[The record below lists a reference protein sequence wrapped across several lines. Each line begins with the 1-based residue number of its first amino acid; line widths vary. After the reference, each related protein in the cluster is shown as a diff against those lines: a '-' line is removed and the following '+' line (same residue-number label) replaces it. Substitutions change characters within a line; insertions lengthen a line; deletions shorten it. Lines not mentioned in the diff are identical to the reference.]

1 MAVEGVLIVVA
12 ALLLLSIL
20 ASKAAGWLGV
30 PSLLLFLLLGMLAGS
45 EGIGGIAFDDA
56 ALAQA
61 IGVVAL
67 ALILFAG
74 GLETD
79 WQVVKATLR
88 SGLSLA
94 TLGVVV
100 TAILVGF
107 FAHAFLN
114 FGLLE
119 GLLLGAILSS
129 TDAAAVFA
137 VLRGRSVHLR
147 GKLEPL
153 LELEAG
159 SNDPM
164 AVFLTIAFVTLIS
177 KPELSISWLLLFFI
191 QQMVLGV
198 LCGLLIGQLGLWLLN
213 RLRLEYDGLYP
224 VLTLS
229 LAMFTYGVTA
239 ALGGSGFLAV
249 YLAALLLGNRDFIH
263 KKSLTRFHDGMAWL
277 MQIAMFLSLGLLVFP
292 SRLVPMAGMGLI
304 VALFLMLVARPF
316 SALVALL
323 FSRFTLRERMMV
335 GWVGLRGAAPII
347 LATFPLLAGLPKAD
361 TLFHLVFFAVLASV
375 LLQGPTIV
383 PIARWLGVESPPLRH
398 VPAPEMPLKEAT
410 VEIVLPPD
418 SAVIGRQLLDVGL
431 PSGVLVV
438 LIGRDGQTFV
448 PSGSTT
454 LAARDKLLLI
464 SAPED
469 RQTLAQVCAMLTLPA
484 QSAQDEPYAPAP
496 ERAQVLSAPEPL
508 LEDG

>member
-1 MAVEGVLIVVA
+1 MAVELVLIVVA
-12 ALLLLSIL
+12 ALLLLSVF
-20 ASKAAGWLGV
+20 ASKAAGLLGV

-45 EGIGGIAFDDA
+45 EGLGGIAFDDA

-74 GLETD
+74 GLDTD
-79 WQVVKATLR
+79 WEVVRPTLR

-94 TLGVVV
+94 TLGVII

-137 VLRGRSVHLR
+137 VLRGRGVHLR

-164 AVFLTIAFVTLIS
+164 AIFLTIALTSLVAQPIRPISELFVL
-177 KPELSISWLLLFFI
+177 FI
-191 QQMVLGV
+191 QQIVLGV
-198 LCGLLIGQLGLWLLN
+198 LGGVLIGLLGLWLLN

-224 VLTLS
+224 VLTLA
-229 LAMFTYGVTA
+229 LAMLTYGATA

-249 YLAALLLGNRDFIH
+249 YLAGLLLGNRDFIH

-277 MQIAMFLSLGLLVFP
+277 MQITMFLSLGLLVFP
-292 SRLVPMAGMGLI
+292 SRLVPMAGMGLV

-323 FSRFTLRERMMV
+323 FSRFTLRERLMV

-383 PIARWLGVESPPLRH
+383 PIARWLGVEAPQLRRQS
-398 VPAPEMPLKEAT
+398 APEISLKDST

-418 SAVIGRQLLDVGL
+418 SAAIGRQLLDVGL
-431 PSGVLVV
+431 PHGVLVV

-469 RQTLAQVCAMLTLPA
+469 RPLLAQACAMLTLPA
-484 QSAQDEPYAPAP
+484 QAEQDEPYAPQAALPAP
-496 ERAQVLSAPEPL
+496 EQA
-508 LEDG
+508 LEQSH

>member
-1 MAVEGVLIVVA
+1 MAVELLLLVVA

-56 ALAQA
+56 GLAQA
-61 IGVVAL
+61 IGVISL

-79 WQVVKATLR
+79 WNVVKPTLR

-94 TLGVVV
+94 TLGVAV
-100 TAILVGF
+100 TAVLVGF

-164 AVFLTIAFVTLIS
+164 AVFLTIALTGLVAQPDQPILALVIFFFQQLI
-177 KPELSISWLLLFFI
+177 
-191 QQMVLGV
+191 LGV
-198 LCGLLIGQLGLWLLN
+198 AGGSLIGLLSLWLLN

-224 VLTLS
+224 VLTLA
-229 LAMFTYGVTA
+229 LALLIYGVTA

-249 YLAALLLGNRDFIH
+249 YLAGLLLGNRDFIH
-263 KKSLTRFHDGMAWL
+263 KKSLTRFHDGVAWL
-277 MQIAMFLSLGLLVFP
+277 MQITMFLSLGLLVAP
-292 SRLVPMAGMGLI
+292 SRLIPMAGMGLI
-304 VALFLMLVARPF
+304 IALFLMLVARPF
-316 SALVALL
+316 SALLALL
-323 FSRFTLRERMMV
+323 FSRFSLRERLMV
-335 GWVGLRGAAPII
+335 GWVACAAPPQSSWRLSRSWRACPRRIRSS
-347 LATFPLLAGLPKAD
+347 TWSFSPSSPRCCCKARPSCR
-361 TLFHLVFFAVLASV
+361 LRAHWASRRPRRAARPPRRCPSKRRSSRSSCR
-375 LLQGPTIV
+375 PTQ
-383 PIARWLGVESPPLRH
+383 P
-398 VPAPEMPLKEAT
+398 
-410 VEIVLPPD
+410 
-418 SAVIGRQLLDVGL
+418 
-431 PSGVLVV
+431 PSG
-438 LIGRDGQTFV
+438 GNCWT
-448 PSGSTT
+448 
-454 LAARDKLLLI
+454 
-464 SAPED
+464 SA
-469 RQTLAQVCAMLTLPA
+469 CPA
-484 QSAQDEPYAPAP
+484 GCWSC
-496 ERAQVLSAPEPL
+496 
-508 LEDG
+508 

>member
-1 MAVEGVLIVVA
+1 MKLAVELVLVIVA
-12 ALLLLSIL
+12 ALLLLSIF
-20 ASKAAGWLGV
+20 ASKAAGLLGV

-56 ALAQA
+56 GLAQA

-79 WQVVKATLR
+79 WNTVRPTLY

-94 TLGVVV
+94 TLGVVI
-100 TAILVGF
+100 TAVLVGF

-137 VLRGRSVHLR
+137 VLRGRGVHLR

-164 AVFLTIAFVTLIS
+164 AVFLTIALTSLAVRPEQPIFSLFV
-177 KPELSISWLLLFFI
+177 FFL
-191 QQMVLGV
+191 QQMIVGVLGGIV
-198 LCGLLIGQLGLWLLN
+198 IGQLSLWLLN

-224 VLTLS
+224 VLTLA
-229 LAMFTYGVTA
+229 LAMLTYGATA

-277 MQIAMFLSLGLLVFP
+277 MQITMFLSLGLLVFP
-292 SRLVPMAGMGLI
+292 SRLVPMVGMGLI
-304 VALFLMLVARPF
+304 VALFLMLIARPF
-316 SALVALL
+316 SALAALL
-323 FSRFTLRERMMV
+323 FSRFTLQERLMV

-347 LATFPLLAGLPKAD
+347 LATFPLLAGVPKAD

-383 PIARWLGVESPPLRH
+383 PIARWLGVEAPQLRRQ
-398 VPAPEMPLKEAT
+398 PAPEIPLKEAT
-410 VEIVLPPD
+410 VEIILPPD
-418 SAVIGRQLLDVGL
+418 SAAVGRQLLDVGL
-431 PSGVLVV
+431 PGGVLVV

-469 RQTLAQVCAMLTLPA
+469 RPLLAQACAMLTLPA
-484 QSAQDEPYAPAP
+484 QAQADEPYQPTLEPISEREPA
-496 ERAQVLSAPEPL
+496 
-508 LEDG
+508 

>member
-1 MAVEGVLIVVA
+1 MAVELLLLVVA

-56 ALAQA
+56 GLAQA
-61 IGVVAL
+61 IGVISL

-79 WQVVKATLR
+79 WNVVKPTLR

-94 TLGVVV
+94 TLGVAV
-100 TAILVGF
+100 TAVLVGF

-164 AVFLTIAFVTLIS
+164 AVFLTIALTGLVAQPDQPILALVIFFFQQLI
-177 KPELSISWLLLFFI
+177 
-191 QQMVLGV
+191 LGV
-198 LCGLLIGQLGLWLLN
+198 AGGSLIGLLSLWLLN

-224 VLTLS
+224 VLTLA
-229 LAMFTYGVTA
+229 LALLIYGVTA

-249 YLAALLLGNRDFIH
+249 YLAGLLL
-263 KKSLTRFHDGMAWL
+263 
-277 MQIAMFLSLGLLVFP
+277 
-292 SRLVPMAGMGLI
+292 
-304 VALFLMLVARPF
+304 
-316 SALVALL
+316 
-323 FSRFTLRERMMV
+323 
-335 GWVGLRGAAPII
+335 
-347 LATFPLLAGLPKAD
+347 ATAI
-361 TLFHLVFFAVLASV
+361 S
-375 LLQGPTIV
+375 
-383 PIARWLGVESPPLRH
+383 
-398 VPAPEMPLKEAT
+398 
-410 VEIVLPPD
+410 
-418 SAVIGRQLLDVGL
+418 
-431 PSGVLVV
+431 
-438 LIGRDGQTFV
+438 
-448 PSGSTT
+448 ST
-454 LAARDKLLLI
+454 K
-464 SAPED
+464 
-469 RQTLAQVCAMLTLPA
+469 
-484 QSAQDEPYAPAP
+484 
-496 ERAQVLSAPEPL
+496 RA
-508 LEDG
+508 

>member
-1 MAVEGVLIVVA
+1 MAVELVLIVVA
-12 ALLLLSIL
+12 ALLLLSIF

-79 WQVVKATLR
+79 WDFVKPTLY
-88 SGLSLA
+88 SGISLA
-94 TLGVVV
+94 TLGVVI

-137 VLRGRSVHLR
+137 VLRGRGVHLQ

-164 AVFLTIAFVTLIS
+164 AVFLTIALTSLVAQPTQPIGQFF
-177 KPELSISWLLLFFI
+177 LFFL
-191 QQMVLGV
+191 QQMILGV
-198 LCGLLIGQLGLWLLN
+198 LGGIVIGQLGLWLIN

-224 VLTLS
+224 VLTLA
-229 LAMFTYGVTA
+229 LAMLTYGATA

-292 SRLVPMAGMGLI
+292 SRLLPMAGMGLI
-304 VALFLMLVARPF
+304 IALFLMLIARPF

-323 FSRFTLRERMMV
+323 FSRFTLRERLMV

-383 PIARWLGVESPPLRH
+383 PIARWLGVEAPQLRRQ
-398 VPAPEMPLKEAT
+398 PAPEMPLKEAT
-410 VEIVLPPD
+410 VEVILPPD
-418 SAVIGRQLLDVGL
+418 SAAVGRQLLDVGL

-469 RQTLAQVCAMLTLPA
+469 RPMLAQACAMLTLPA
-484 QSAQDEPYAPAP
+484 QTETDEPYQPQP
-496 ERAQVLSAPEPL
+496 LTPEPVA
-508 LEDG
+508 ERESA

>member
-1 MAVEGVLIVVA
+1 MAVELVLVVVA
-12 ALLLLSIL
+12 ALLLLSIF
-20 ASKAAGWLGV
+20 ASKAAGLLGV

-79 WQVVKATLR
+79 WDVVKPTLR

-137 VLRGRSVHLR
+137 VLRGRGVHLR

-164 AVFLTIAFVTLIS
+164 AVFLTIALTSLVAQPQQPIS
-177 KPELSISWLLLFFI
+177 LFFLFFL
-191 QQMVLGV
+191 QQMILGV
-198 LCGLLIGQLGLWLLN
+198 LGGFLIGRLGLWLIN

-224 VLTLS
+224 VLTLA
-229 LAMFTYGVTA
+229 LAMLTYGATA
-239 ALGGSGFLAV
+239 ALGGNGFLAV
-249 YLAALLLGNRDFIH
+249 YLAALFLGNHDFIH

-277 MQIAMFLSLGLLVFP
+277 MQIAMFLSLGLLVTP
-292 SRLVPMAGMGLI
+292 SQLVPMAGMGLV
-304 VALFLMLVARPF
+304 VALFLMLVARPL

-323 FSRFTLRERMMV
+323 FSRFTLRERLMV

-361 TLFHLVFFAVLASV
+361 TLFNLVFFAVLASV

-383 PIARWLGVESPPLRH
+383 PIARWLGVEAPQPRH
-398 VPAPEMPLKEAT
+398 CPVPEMPLKDAT
-410 VEIVLPPD
+410 VEIILPPD
-418 SAVIGRQLLDVGL
+418 SAAVGRQLLDVGL
-431 PSGVLVV
+431 PHGVLVV
-438 LIGRDGQTFV
+438 LIGRNGQTFV

-469 RQTLAQVCAMLTLPA
+469 RPMLAQACAMLTLPA
-484 QSAQDEPYAPAP
+484 EPPTDEPY
-496 ERAQVLSAPEPL
+496 QTGQTMPEPL
-508 LEDG
+508 SERQTA

>member
-1 MAVEGVLIVVA
+1 MAVELVLIVVA
-12 ALLLLSIL
+12 ALLLLSVF
-20 ASKAAGWLGV
+20 ASKAAGLLGV

-45 EGIGGIAFDDA
+45 EGLGGIAFDDA

-74 GLETD
+74 GLDTD
-79 WQVVKATLR
+79 WEVVRPTLR

-94 TLGVVV
+94 TLGVII

-137 VLRGRSVHLR
+137 VLRGRGVHLR

-164 AVFLTIAFVTLIS
+164 AIFLTIALTSLVAQPIRPISELFVL
-177 KPELSISWLLLFFI
+177 FI
-191 QQMVLGV
+191 QQIVLGV
-198 LCGLLIGQLGLWLLN
+198 LGGVLIGLLGLWLLN

-224 VLTLS
+224 VLTLA
-229 LAMFTYGVTA
+229 LAMLTYGATA

-249 YLAALLLGNRDFIH
+249 YLAGLLLGNRDFIH

-277 MQIAMFLSLGLLVFP
+277 MQITMFLSLGLLVFP
-292 SRLVPMAGMGLI
+292 SRLVPMAGMGLV

-323 FSRFTLRERMMV
+323 FSRFTLRERLMV

-383 PIARWLGVESPPLRH
+383 PIARWLGLEAPQLRRQS
-398 VPAPEMPLKEAT
+398 APEISLKDST

-418 SAVIGRQLLDVGL
+418 SAAIGRQLLDVGL
-431 PSGVLVV
+431 PHGVLVV

-469 RQTLAQVCAMLTLPA
+469 RPLLAQACAMLTLPA
-484 QSAQDEPYAPAP
+484 QAEQDEPYAPQAALPAP
-496 ERAQVLSAPEPL
+496 EQA
-508 LEDG
+508 LEQSH

>member
-1 MAVEGVLIVVA
+1 MAVELVLIVVA
-12 ALLLLSIL
+12 ALLLLSVF
-20 ASKAAGWLGV
+20 ASKAAGLLGV

-45 EGIGGIAFDDA
+45 EGLGGIAFDDA

-74 GLETD
+74 GLDTD
-79 WQVVKATLR
+79 WEVVRPTLR

-94 TLGVVV
+94 TLGVII

-137 VLRGRSVHLR
+137 VLRGRGVHLR

-164 AVFLTIAFVTLIS
+164 AIFLTIALTSLVAQPIRPISELFVL
-177 KPELSISWLLLFFI
+177 FI
-191 QQMVLGV
+191 QQIVLGV
-198 LCGLLIGQLGLWLLN
+198 LGGVLIGLLGLWLLN

-224 VLTLS
+224 VLTLA
-229 LAMFTYGVTA
+229 LAMLTYGATA

-249 YLAALLLGNRDFIH
+249 YLAGLLLGNRDFIH

-277 MQIAMFLSLGLLVFP
+277 MQITMFLSLGLLVFP
-292 SRLVPMAGMGLI
+292 SRLVPMAGMGLV

-323 FSRFTLRERMMV
+323 FSRFTLRERLMV

-383 PIARWLGVESPPLRH
+383 PIARWLGVEAPQLRRQS
-398 VPAPEMPLKEAT
+398 APEISLKDST

-418 SAVIGRQLLDVGL
+418 SAAIGRQLL
-431 PSGVLVV
+431 
-438 LIGRDGQTFV
+438 
-448 PSGSTT
+448 
-454 LAARDKLLLI
+454 
-464 SAPED
+464 
-469 RQTLAQVCAMLTLPA
+469 
-484 QSAQDEPYAPAP
+484 
-496 ERAQVLSAPEPL
+496 
-508 LEDG
+508 

>member
-1 MAVEGVLIVVA
+1 MAVELLLLVVA

-56 ALAQA
+56 GLAQA
-61 IGVVAL
+61 IGVISL

-79 WQVVKATLR
+79 WNVVKPTLR

-94 TLGVVV
+94 TLGVVI
-100 TAILVGF
+100 TAVLVGF

-164 AVFLTIAFVTLIS
+164 AVFLTIALTSLVAQPVQPLLSLVIFFFQQLI
-177 KPELSISWLLLFFI
+177 
-191 QQMVLGV
+191 LGV
-198 LCGLLIGQLGLWLLN
+198 AGGSLIGLLSLWLLN

-224 VLTLS
+224 VLTLA
-229 LAMFTYGVTA
+229 LALLTYGVTA
-239 ALGGSGFLAV
+239 TLGGSGFLAV
-249 YLAALLLGNRDFIH
+249 YLAGLLLGNRDFIH
-263 KKSLTRFHDGMAWL
+263 KKSLTRFHDGVAWL
-277 MQIAMFLSLGLLVFP
+277 MQISMFLSLGLLVTP
-292 SRLVPMAGMGLI
+292 SRLIAMAGMGLI
-304 VALFLMLVARPF
+304 IALFLMLVARPF
-316 SALVALL
+316 SALAALL
-323 FSRFTLRERMMV
+323 FSRFSLRERLMV
-335 GWVGLRGAAPII
+335 GWVGLRGAAPIV
-347 LATFPLLAGLPKAD
+347 LATFPLLAGLPKAEM
-361 TLFHLVFFAVLASV
+361 LFNLVFFAVLASV
-375 LLQGPTIV
+375 LLQGPTII
-383 PIARWLGVESPPLRH
+383 PIARALGVEAPPTRRP
-398 VPAPEMPLKEAT
+398 PAPEIPLKEAL
-410 VEIVLPPD
+410 VEVILPPD
-418 SAVIGRQLLDVGL
+418 SAAVGRQLLDVGL

-464 SAPED
+464 SASED
-469 RQTLAQVCAMLTLPA
+469 RQRLAQVCAMLTLPA
-484 QSAQDEPYAPAP
+484 QTQSDEPYQPQPAP
-496 ERAQVLSAPEPL
+496 EPISEREPA
-508 LEDG
+508 